1 MIAADYELMSAP
13 SSVTDL
19 RESLQRLEQRWKAMR
34 ARPRQRPV
42 STSPSLQPPSPLMRA
57 YSDMHVGSNEYATPP
72 AYPHAEVAPV
82 RDLPHR
88 SSAPNVTSPPQVFS
102 PSSYTTPKKVAPKC
116 LSPERSSSRIPS
128 PLIPRHCN
136 AAGRTSPVMEQPA
149 RRLAALTQE
158 NVSRLPRAPLSTLDR
173 DQSSICSSSH
183 SRTSRGSK
191 YSVKTDGGAVF
202 SRLYQP
208 NHLQDRDLR
217 MSLHKER
224 QRAIHCPF
232 KPRTNVKHTGI
243 PQPYYPASS
252 KESVGSN
259 GSAASAQTDITP
271 GLSASSRLY
280 DPDYI
285 KKRHAKLEKLKLERE
300 LRHCTFV
307 PRTNRLTN
315 ERMLSSKPSPSTS
328 AASSPRRAP
337 GIRKT

>member
-1 MIAADYELMSAP
+1 MMDDYVLMSAP
-13 SSVTDL
+13 STVDDL
-19 RESLQRLEQRWKAMR
+19 RENLARLEQRWKTMR
-34 ARPRQRPV
+34 QRPRDRPV
-42 STSPSLQPPSPLMRA
+42 STSPSLQPPSPLLRA
-57 YSDMHVGSNEYATPP
+57 YSDTHVDSNEYATPP
-72 AYPHAEVAPV
+72 PQKAAPV
-82 RDLPHR
+82 TPHR
-88 SSAPNVTSPPQVFS
+88 ASAPDVTSPPQLFS
-102 PSSYTTPKKVAPKC
+102 PTAATKKAKY
-116 LSPERSSSRIPS
+116 LDMSSPERTSSRIPS
-128 PLIPRHCN
+128 PLIPRHSN
-136 AAGRTSPVMEQPA
+136 AAGRMSPNVEP
-149 RRLAALTQE
+149 RRIAALTQE
-158 NVSRLPRAPLSTLDR
+158 NVSRLPRAPLHALDR

-217 MSLHKER
+217 MTLHKER
-224 QRAIHCPF
+224 QRNMNCPF

-259 GSAASAQTDITP
+259 GSAASAQTDITQ

-307 PRTNRLTN
+307 PRTNRITNDRLLT
-315 ERMLSSKPSPSTS
+315 KPSPTTS
-328 AASSPRRAP
+328 AASSPRKAS
-337 GIRKT
+337 GIRKA